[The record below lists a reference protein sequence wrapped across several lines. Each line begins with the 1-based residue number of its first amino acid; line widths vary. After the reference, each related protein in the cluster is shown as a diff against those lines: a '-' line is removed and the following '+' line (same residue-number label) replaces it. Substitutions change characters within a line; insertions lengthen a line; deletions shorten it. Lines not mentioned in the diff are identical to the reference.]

1 MKLQQRIKAH
11 LLRTHQLRRQRQTRV
26 EVKMIHLQIR
36 LKAILINQK
45 KNQKLKSK
53 LKKKKN

>member
-11 LLRTHQLRRQRQTRV
+11 LLRTYQLRRQRQTRV

-53 LKKKKN
+53 LKKKRS